1 MTHCTY
7 LAPLGDLGLGDVL
20 DGHGVAVLDALPG
33 VDGAEAALPQLGSH
47 AVRAL
52 RRCSELVA
60 TWDVTRKITCLLVV
74 RMRM

>member
-1 MTHCTY
+1 MTSTALFSWIFIY

-47 AVRAL
+47 AVRPL
-52 RRCSELVA
+52 TRRYL
-60 TWDVTRKITCLLVV
+60 D
-74 RMRM
+74 